1 LVEAENRG
9 LARQYQRRV
18 RGHIEMTERQTNE
31 EINEVAASWVA
42 RMDRGPLS
50 AEHARGLEEWLSGD
64 TRRLGAF
71 AKARAVLTYSDRAR
85 ALGKSFDPEA
95 LAGGAAPKINR
106 RRAVMFGTAAAAAAG
121 AAVFVRTL
129 LPSAAQT
136 FRTEVGETRVVALDD
151 GSVVTLNT
159 GSTVMVHYSRGRRDA
174 TILTGEALFDV
185 ARNPQRP
192 FVVHARA
199 AQVHAIGTSFAVLV
213 LPESP
218 VNVLVQEGIVELSRP
233 ADPSLRAVRVVAN
246 MRAIAPTDSP
256 ITSMRI
262 AKDELIRALAWRE
275 GRIAFEGDTLNDAV
289 ATFARYSKTRL
300 VISDPS
306 VGAQRITGLFV
317 FNDPVGFSTAVA
329 ISLNL
334 HVAVRE
340 GEIELSR

>member
-1 LVEAENRG
+1 
-9 LARQYQRRV
+9 
-18 RGHIEMTERQTNE
+18 MTERQTNE
-31 EINEVAASWVA
+31 EIDQVAASWVV

-50 AEHARGLEEWLSGD
+50 AEHARELEEWLSAD

-85 ALGKSFDPEA
+85 ALGKNFDPKA
-95 LAGGAAPKINR
+95 LAGGDAPKINR
-106 RRAVMFGTAAAAAAG
+106 RRAVIFGGAAAAVAG

-129 LPSAAQT
+129 LPSTAQSL
-136 FRTEVGETRVVALDD
+136 RTEVGETRVVALDD

-159 GSTVMVHYSRGRRDA
+159 GSTVIVRYSRERRDA

-185 ARNPQRP
+185 AKDPQRP

-199 AQVHAIGTSFAVLV
+199 AQVRAIGTSFAVLV

-233 ADPSLRAVRVVAN
+233 ADPSLRAVRVMAN
-246 MRAIAPTDSP
+246 MRAVAPAGSP
-256 ITSMRI
+256 IMSIPI

-289 ATFARYSKTRL
+289 AMFARYSKTRIL
-300 VISDPS
+300 ISDPAI
-306 VGAQRITGLFV
+306 GAQRITGLFV
-317 FNDPVGFSTAVA
+317 FNDPVGFSSAVA
-329 ISLNL
+329 LSLNL

-340 GEIELSR
+340 GEIELSP